1 MSEVQGYSKDTEIA
15 LMQKDLEENTKD
27 TKEILKILRGNG
39 NDGLVTT
46 VALQK
51 QSLSRVWW
59 WLGGI
64 SMTMITGAL
73 YIIVRGQ

>member
-27 TKEILKILRGNG
+27 TKEILKILRGDG

-51 QSLSRVWW
+51 QSLNRVWW

>member
-27 TKEILKILRGNG
+27 TKEILTILRGNG